1 MIGKTG
7 RVEICEKGSYFVKP
21 FSHAQMLKCVEQGII
36 DENILEALYK
46 LTAYLPEY
54 GSEIYV
60 NYRYTK

>member
-1 MIGKTG
+1 MRKGKLFCKA
-7 RVEICEKGSYFVKP
+7 ILAC
-21 FSHAQMLKCVEQGII
+21 ADAKCVEQGII

-46 LTAYLPEY
+46 LTVYLPEY

>member
-1 MIGKTG
+1 MRKGKLFCKA
-7 RVEICEKGSYFVKP
+7 ILACADAK
-21 FSHAQMLKCVEQGII
+21 MLKCVEQGII

>member
-1 MIGKTG
+1 MRKGKLFCKA
-7 RVEICEKGSYFVKP
+7 ILAC
-21 FSHAQMLKCVEQGII
+21 AMLKCVEQGII

>member
-1 MIGKTG
+1 M
-7 RVEICEKGSYFVKP
+7 RKGSYFVKP